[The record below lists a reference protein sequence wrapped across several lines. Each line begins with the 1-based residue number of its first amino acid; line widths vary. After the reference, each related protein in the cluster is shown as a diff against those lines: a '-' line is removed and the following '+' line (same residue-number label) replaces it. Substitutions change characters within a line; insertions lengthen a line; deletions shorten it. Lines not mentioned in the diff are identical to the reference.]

1 MGRNNIN
8 ETSLKRLA
16 YGTYQIVTLDL
27 LHSLSLLYYCTTI
40 FLFIINTLSRD
51 KAMDARHGKS

>member
-8 ETSLKRLA
+8 EKSLKRLA
-16 YGTYQIVTLDL
+16 YGTYQIVKLDL

-40 FLFIINTLSRD
+40 FLFIINTSI
-51 KAMDARHGKS
+51 